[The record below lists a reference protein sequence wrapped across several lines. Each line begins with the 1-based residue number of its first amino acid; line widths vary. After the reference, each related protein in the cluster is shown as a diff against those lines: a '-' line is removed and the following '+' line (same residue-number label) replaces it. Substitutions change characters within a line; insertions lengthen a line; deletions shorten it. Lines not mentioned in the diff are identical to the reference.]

1 MQESDIHGTILYESE
16 AYPKIKDNSFELKSN
31 IYYLAIDIMR

>member
-1 MQESDIHGTILYESE
+1 MQESHGTIVYESE

-31 IYYLAIDIMR
+31 IY